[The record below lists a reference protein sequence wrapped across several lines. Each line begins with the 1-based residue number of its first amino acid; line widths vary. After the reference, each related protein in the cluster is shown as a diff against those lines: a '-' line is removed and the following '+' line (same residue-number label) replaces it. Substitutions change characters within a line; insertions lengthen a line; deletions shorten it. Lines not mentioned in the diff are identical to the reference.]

1 MRISSGNGS
10 SSIGRRRGA
19 SRKRDADLILN
30 QKSILVLGMLECFCF
45 VVCLLLVQMRYTAY
59 IYQSPKL
66 ISLHFDNLWTCND
79 MGFV

>member
-19 SRKRDADLILN
+19 SRKRDAGLILN

-45 VVCLLLVQMRYTAY
+45 VVCCMFIVGTNEIYCIY
-59 IYQSPKL
+59 IP
-66 ISLHFDNLWTCND
+66 IT
-79 MGFV
+79 